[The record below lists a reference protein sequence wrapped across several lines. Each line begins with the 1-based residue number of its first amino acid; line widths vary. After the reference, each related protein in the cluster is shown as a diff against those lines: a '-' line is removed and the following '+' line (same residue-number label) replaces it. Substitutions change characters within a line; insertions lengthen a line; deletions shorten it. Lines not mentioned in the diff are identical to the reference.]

1 MKIEGQIVD
10 IIAREIFPGSVEF
23 ENGVITAINRH
34 ETQEKRYI
42 MPGFVDAHNHIES
55 SMLPPRE
62 YARMALRHGTI
73 ATVSDPHEIANVC
86 GKEGVRFMMDEAEQ
100 SPMKM
105 CFAAPS
111 CVPAAPLCSAGAT
124 LDANAVDELLQ
135 DPRIYALA
143 EMMNFPGVVNKD
155 TDCLAKIE
163 EAHHLGKPVDGHAPL
178 VTGDNLKKYIAAG
191 ITTDH
196 EVNSMGEAEE
206 KIALGMKVLIR
217 EGSTARNFNALH
229 PLISKHKD
237 MLMFCTDDLKAAD
250 LLEGHINKLLRKCLY
265 LGYDLFDVLQ
275 IATLNPVRHYHIPM
289 GLLQLGDPA
298 DFIICNDLKN
308 FSPTATYIDGVR
320 VDELSYQ
327 PASRLLNNFKTE
339 PIDVADI
346 ADNIEGKDLFDVIQ
360 VIDGDLY
367 TRHVKLSKENMGKTQ
382 KIVVINRYEQKAH
395 IGIGYILGF
404 DMHNG
409 ALAQSIAH
417 DSHHIIA
424 TGSSDELIV
433 KAVNGLIRMKGGIV
447 VVDPNKMTSL
457 ALPIAGL
464 MSNNPIDEV
473 ATAQQQLITHLRM
486 LRCPLMS
493 PIGSKSTMQLIVIP
507 ELKIT
512 DQGLFDVKEF
522 RYIS

>member
-10 IIAREIFPGSVEF
+10 IIGREIFPGSVEF
-23 ENGVITAINRH
+23 EGNTIIAINRH
-34 ETQEKRYI
+34 ETVSQQYI

-55 SMLPPRE
+55 SMLPPYE

-73 ATVSDPHEIANVC
+73 ATISDPHEIANVC
-86 GKEGVRFMMDEAEQ
+86 GKEGVRFMLDEADA
-100 SPMKM
+100 SPLKE
-105 CFAAPS
+105 CFAVPS
-111 CVPAAPLCSAGAT
+111 CVPAASLCTAGAI
-124 LDANAVDELLQ
+124 LDAPAVAELLE
-135 DPRIYALA
+135 DPRTIALA
-143 EMMNFPGVVNKD
+143 EMMNFPGVVNQD
-155 TDCLAKIE
+155 AECLAKIE
-163 EAHHLGKPVDGHAPL
+163 AAHRLGKPVDGHAPL
-178 VTGDNLKKYIAAG
+178 VTGEQLKKYIAAG

-196 EVNSMGEAEE
+196 EVNSLAEAEE
-206 KIALGMKVLIR
+206 KIALGMKVIIR

-229 PLISKHKD
+229 PLISQHKD
-237 MLMFCTDDLKAAD
+237 MLMFCTDDLKAVD

-289 GLLQLGDPA
+289 GLLRPGDPA

-308 FSPTATYIDGVR
+308 FSPIATYVNGIK
-320 VDELSYQ
+320 VDNLPYRPVSH
-327 PASRLLNNFKTE
+327 LLNNFKAE
-339 PIDVADI
+339 PISVSDI
-346 ADNIEGKDLFDVIQ
+346 ADSLEGKDSFDVIQ
-360 VIDGDLY
+360 VIDGELF
-367 TRHVKLSKENMGKTQ
+367 TPHIKLSKENMEQTQ
-382 KIVVINRYEQKAH
+382 KIVVVNRYEPHAH
-395 IGIGYILGF
+395 IGIGYIKGF

-433 KAVNGLIRMKGGIV
+433 KAVNELIRMKGGIV
-447 VVDPNKMTSL
+447 VADPEKTSSL

-464 MSNNPIDEV
+464 MSNKPIDEV

-486 LRCPLMS
+486 LRCPLQS
-493 PIGSKSTMQLIVIP
+493 PIVALSFMQLIVIP

-512 DQGLFDVKEF
+512 DQGLFDVVQFK
-522 RYIS
+522 YI